1 MRMIFPVQRRSVDVG
16 DVDEHEWRA
25 RGYGFR
31 LVSDGV
37 AGSAARN
44 AFGTWYWEADLNRTG
59 AQHC

>member
-1 MRMIFPVQRRSVDVG
+1 VG
-16 DVDEHEWRA
+16 DVDDHGWRA

-31 LVSDGV
+31 LVSDDV

-44 AFGTWYWEADLNRTG
+44 AIGTWYWEADLNRTG